1 MRCGYALRT
10 VGFDP
15 RAAVFGGIGVSC
27 VTIVV
32 MCPLGTLAGL
42 MAMSEV
48 TGAQQREVLNFTAR
62 SGFVGVA
69 VGAHPPAGDY
79 PRDCPV
85 RRALPGRHQLE
96 LRRDM
101 FCPGVTG
108 KSRGVAIWATL
119 PSKTGSP
126 PPPAKL
132 AVTQPNNPAR
142 GGVQSAPRST
152 PRQTPRTSAQA

>member
-79 PRDCPV
+79 PHDCPV

-108 KSRGVAIWATL
+108 KSRGVAICATL
-119 PSKTGSP
+119 PSKTGS

-142 GGVQSAPRST
+142 GGFQSAPRST
-152 PRQTPRTSAQA
+152 PRQTPQTSAQA